1 MKTMN
6 CPLNGP
12 RNIEEFAWGGE
23 VIVPPDANAAPDEE
37 WADYLFAQAN
47 EAGVVREWWLHV
59 PSGYWFVAERNT
71 ITDEII
77 STYSPDVIFGPRPNR
92 AHCEPA
98 REDP

>member
-1 MKTMN
+1 MKTMT

-23 VIVPPDANAAPDEE
+23 VSVPPDADAAPDEE
-37 WADYLFAQAN
+37 WADYLFSQAN
-47 EAGVVREWWLHV
+47 KAGLVREWWLHV

-77 STYSPDVIFGPRPNR
+77 RTYPPDEILGPGAGRV
-92 AHCEPA
+92 HCEPT
-98 REDP
+98 RENP